1 MSKSNK
7 FDYLIYEGT
16 NIDFFQKQYEYTGNW
31 NISDHCYL
39 YINNNLV
46 VATQSPENRSTS
58 ITNMGIRL
66 PEMISEFESIPIEK
80 MIFIEH
86 YCKEES
92 GVDQETFSMINLN
105 NYKQAIPERIAL
117 NFQEVNVIDK
127 LIANGHLSIKIS
139 FK

>member
-1 MSKSNK
+1 M
-7 FDYLIYEGT
+7 
-16 NIDFFQKQYEYTGNW
+16 DFFQRRYDYIGNW
-31 NISDHCYL
+31 NISGHCYL

-66 PEMISEFESIPIEK
+66 PEMISESESIPIEK

-92 GVDQETFSMINLN
+92 GVDRETFSMINLN
-105 NYKQAIPERIAL
+105 NYRKAIPERIML
-117 NFQEVNVIDK
+117 NIQEVNVIDK
-127 LIANGHLSIKIS
+127 LIANEHLSIKIS